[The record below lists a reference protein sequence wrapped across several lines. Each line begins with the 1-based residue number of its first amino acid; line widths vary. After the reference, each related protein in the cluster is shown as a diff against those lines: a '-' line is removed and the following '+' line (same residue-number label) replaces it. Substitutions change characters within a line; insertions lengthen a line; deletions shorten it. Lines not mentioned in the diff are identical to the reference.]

1 MEVST
6 RKNDKEKD
14 IDKIFC
20 SIKERKFDTEKI
32 KKDLGIDITAQKYY
46 SQISAIIGFEG
57 KDYIIKP
64 ESRNISFNDGQ
75 KSIIKFV
82 CNHKHLKEILNEL
95 HFKAFN
101 TTIDEEKESIDS
113 LVSENDEM
121 EIFNIFLDV
130 NIVNIYK
137 DKPELEKLKN
147 HFKQRYCKIIKYI
160 SNLSLNSS
168 FYFLDN
174 KNDEINFK
182 ILLIFK
188 NELHRFFAKDC
199 SILYVVGS
207 KGTSKSLFL

>member
-1 MEVST
+1 MKDLSKEKKNNIFKKELIYLFFEENSLESFYKEREYKKIMEDSS
-6 RKNDKEKD
+6 RKNEKEKP
-14 IDKIFC
+14 IDKILC

-32 KKDLGIDITAQKYY
+32 KKDLGIDIAVQKYY
-46 SQISAIIGFEG
+46 SQKSAIIGFEG

-137 DKPELEKLKN
+137 DKPNLKN
-147 HFKQRYCKIIKYI
+147 
-160 SNLSLNSS
+160 
-168 FYFLDN
+168 
-174 KNDEINFK
+174 
-182 ILLIFK
+182 
-188 NELHRFFAKDC
+188 
-199 SILYVVGS
+199 
-207 KGTSKSLFL
+207 